1 MNFKITEL
9 NNFNWIW
16 KRRVLKQV
24 LRKIFIA
31 TLHLH
36 AKTVAKEKERKRKEK
51 KKKKNE
57 WSNINEN
64 EEQD

>member
-9 NNFNWIW
+9 KNFNWIW

-24 LRKIFIA
+24 LPKICLFLLCIFMQKQLQKKRKG
-31 TLHLH
+31 
-36 AKTVAKEKERKRKEK
+36 KERKK
-51 KKKKNE
+51 KKDE
-57 WSNINEN
+57 WANINEN